1 MYGDIAHGSILFL
14 LDISSFFRK
23 KNHKNSRDFNN
34 LNSAKYLITLMGF
47 FSVYS
52 GFIYNDF
59 MSLPLNFFGSCW
71 EGGENPT
78 QKCTYIFGVDPVWKS
93 SNNQL
98 TFYNSL
104 KMKMA
109 VVLGVS

>member
-1 MYGDIAHGSILFL
+1 MGLFSSF
-14 LDISSFFRK
+14 LDISYFFRK
-23 KNHKNSRDFNN
+23 KNNKNSRDFNN

-78 QKCTYIFGVDPVWKS
+78 QKCTYIFRVDPCLESIRKS
-93 SNNQL
+93 TNFL
-98 TFYNSL
+98 
-104 KMKMA
+104 
-109 VVLGVS
+109 